1 MDDLTEAMSSSQ
13 AASAAVST
21 QAERSALSDQRM
33 FEVAIELVNERGTAK
48 TTLKDIG
55 ERAGYSRGLA
65 SYRFGSKDGLWME
78 LFARFDEIWKAH
90 LSQYLAGK
98 RGLAALEAAVQA
110 QRDIFTRE
118 SGYLRAMYILWYE
131 SLGRES
137 DIRASLAR
145 HHVIYRRD
153 VREWI
158 EQAQAEGNVKPDIDA
173 EHFAVG
179 YCSTMFGTIYQWVVA
194 PDAIDIDTFFDSFAA
209 TTLAAITQTEG

>member
-1 MDDLTEAMSSSQ
+1 MTEVTAR
-13 AASAAVST
+13 AEASIST
-21 QAERSALSDQRM
+21 QAERSALSDQKM

-55 ERAGYSRGLA
+55 EQAGYSRGLA

-78 LFARFDEIWKAH
+78 LFARFDELWKEHISRH
-90 LSQYLAGK
+90 LSDK
-98 RGLAALEAAVQA
+98 RGLAALTAAMEA
-110 QRDIFTRE
+110 QRDIFSRE

-153 VREWI
+153 VQQWVE
-158 EQAQAEGNVKPDIDA
+158 EGQAAGDIKTDVDA
-173 EHFAVG
+173 AHFATG
-179 YCSTMFGTIYQWVVA
+179 YCSKMFGTIYQWVVA
-194 PDAIDIDTFFDSFAA
+194 PDAIDIDAFFARFAE
-209 TTLAAITQTEG
+209 TTVRSITHQTED

>member
-1 MDDLTEAMSSSQ
+1 MTDAVITEL
-13 AASAAVST
+13 SAGNT
-21 QAERSALSDQRM
+21 QAERTALSDQRM

-55 ERAGYSRGLA
+55 EGAGYSRGLA

-78 LFARFDEIWKAH
+78 LFARFDDIWKAH
-90 LSQYLAGK
+90 LSEYLTGK
-98 RGLAALEAAVQA
+98 QGLAALQAAIQA

-137 DIRASLAR
+137 DIRASLAN

-153 VREWI
+153 VQQWI
-158 EQAQAEGNVKPDIDA
+158 EQGQAAGEIRLEVDPA
-173 EHFAVG
+173 HFATG

-194 PDAIDIDTFFDSFAA
+194 PDAIDLEAFFEHYAA
-209 TTLAAITQTEG
+209 TVTVAITRQRGE

>member
-1 MDDLTEAMSSSQ
+1 MTDAVITESS
-13 AASAAVST
+13 ASNGNT
-21 QAERSALSDQRM
+21 QAERTALSDQRM

-55 ERAGYSRGLA
+55 EGAGYSRGLA

-78 LFARFDEIWKAH
+78 LFARFDDIWKAH
-90 LSQYLAGK
+90 LSEYLTGK
-98 RGLAALEAAVQA
+98 RGLAALQAAIQA

-137 DIRASLAR
+137 DIRASLAS

-153 VREWI
+153 VQQWI
-158 EQAQAEGNVKPDIDA
+158 EQGQEAGEIRADVDPAN
-173 EHFAVG
+173 FATG

-194 PDAIDIDTFFDSFAA
+194 PDAIDLEAFFEHFAA
-209 TTLAAITQTEG
+209 TVTVAITQQRGD

>member
-1 MDDLTEAMSSSQ
+1 MTDAVITASSTGN
-13 AASAAVST
+13 T
-21 QAERSALSDQRM
+21 QAERTALSDQRM

-55 ERAGYSRGLA
+55 EGAGYSRGLA

-78 LFARFDEIWKAH
+78 LFARFDDIWMAH
-90 LSQYLAGK
+90 LSQYLTGK
-98 RGLAALEAAVQA
+98 QGLAALEAAIQA

-137 DIRASLAR
+137 DIRASLAS

-153 VREWI
+153 VQQWI
-158 EQAQAEGNVKPDIDA
+158 EQGQAAGEIRADVDPA
-173 EHFAVG
+173 HFATG

-194 PDAIDIDTFFDSFAA
+194 PDAIDLEAFFEHFAA
-209 TTLAAITQTEG
+209 TVTVAITQQRGD

>member
-1 MDDLTEAMSSSQ
+1 MTNAVITESS
-13 AASAAVST
+13 AGNT
-21 QAERSALSDQRM
+21 QAERTALSDQRM

-55 ERAGYSRGLA
+55 EGAGYSRGLA
-65 SYRFGSKDGLWME
+65 SYRFGAKDGLWME
-78 LFARFDEIWKAH
+78 LFARFDDLWKAH
-90 LSQYLAGK
+90 LSQYLTGK
-98 RGLAALEAAVQA
+98 QGLEALEAAIQA

-137 DIRASLAR
+137 DIRASLAG

-153 VREWI
+153 VQQWI
-158 EQAQAEGNVKPDIDA
+158 EQGQAAGEIRADVDSAN
-173 EHFAVG
+173 FATG

-194 PDAIDIDTFFDSFAA
+194 PDAIDLEAFFEHFAA
-209 TTLAAITQTEG
+209 TVTVAITQQRGG

>member
-1 MDDLTEAMSSSQ
+1 MTDVSVKAAPEAN
-13 AASAAVST
+13 T
-21 QAERSALSDQRM
+21 QAQRTALSDQRM

-78 LFARFDEIWKAH
+78 LFARFDDIWKEH
-90 LSQYLAGK
+90 LSQYLSGK
-98 RGLAALEAAVQA
+98 VGLSALQAAIQA

-153 VREWI
+153 VAQWI
-158 EQAQAEGNVKPDIDA
+158 EQGQAQGEIRADVNA
-173 EHFAVG
+173 EHFATG

-194 PDAIDIDTFFDSFAA
+194 PDAIDLERFFEHFSA
-209 TTLAAITQTEG
+209 TVTAAITDK

>member
-1 MDDLTEAMSSSQ
+1 MTEVATEP
-13 AASAAVST
+13 VSIGTT

-33 FEVAIELVNERGTAK
+33 FEVAIQLVNERGTAK

-55 ERAGYSRGLA
+55 EGAGYSRGLA

-78 LFARFDEIWKAH
+78 LFARFDEIWKTH
-90 LSQYLAGK
+90 LSGYLAGK
-98 RGLAALEAAVQA
+98 TGLAALEAAVQA

-153 VREWI
+153 VEQWI
-158 EQAQAEGNVKPDIDA
+158 EQGKAAGEVRPDVDA
-173 EHFAVG
+173 AYFATG

-194 PDAIDIDTFFDSFAA
+194 PEAIDLEAFFEHYAA
-209 TTLAAITQTEG
+209 VVLAAISCQRED